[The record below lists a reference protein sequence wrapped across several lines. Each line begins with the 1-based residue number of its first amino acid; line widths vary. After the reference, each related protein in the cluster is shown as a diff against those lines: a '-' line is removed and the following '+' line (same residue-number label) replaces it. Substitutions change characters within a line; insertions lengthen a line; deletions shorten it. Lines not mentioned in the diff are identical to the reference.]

1 MSDKIRIL
9 LIGYGET
16 IEREIDKFDPMVPEY
31 QVLSP
36 TTRAVYHASD
46 KDQDGQH
53 IYEYVGME
61 SKQYPP
67 LGRGA

>member
-1 MSDKIRIL
+1 MSDKVRIL

-31 QVLSP
+31 QVVSP
-36 TTRAVYHASD
+36 TTRAVFHATG
-46 KDQDGQH
+46 KEQDGQH
-53 IYEYVGME
+53 VFQFVGSE

-67 LGRGA
+67 VGR